1 MKTKNMLVV
10 LFCAISQFVQAQN
23 LSVEEF
29 LKDEKLQD
37 EIISAI
43 VPNHG
48 LMTKLIGKIA
58 ENKSRHQMLVQHL
71 TQLLNENSGGAGD
84 SDQEKMK
91 SAYVGFEKREIKA
104 LSETDIQA
112 LLNGEG
118 ISTSLPAELNHHPGP
133 RHALDFG
140 DKLRLQ
146 ENQRK
151 SLQDSFDRMHAQAVK
166 IGRQIIEQERALDKA
181 FVTKTVDRESLKSM
195 TAGLAA
201 LRGQLRFTHLTAH
214 LEASGILTP
223 QQIKMYDELRG
234 YRPR

>member
-1 MKTKNMLVV
+1 MKTKIMFVV
-10 LFCAISQFVQAQN
+10 LFCTVSQFVQAQRT
-23 LSVEEF
+23 SVQEF
-29 LKDEKLQD
+29 LKNERLQD

-58 ENKSRHQMLVQHL
+58 ENRNRHQMLVQHL

-84 SDQEKMK
+84 SDGEKMK
-91 SAYVGFEKREIKA
+91 SAYVGFENREIKA

-166 IGRQIIEQERALDKA
+166 IGRQIIEQERALDEA
-181 FVTKTVDRESLKSM
+181 FVTGTVDRESLKSM
-195 TAGLAA
+195 TAGLGA
-201 LRGQLRFTHLTAH
+201 LRGQLRFTHLAAH
-214 LEASGILTP
+214 LEASRILTP

>member
-1 MKTKNMLVV
+1 MKTRIMLIV
-10 LFCAISQFVQAQN
+10 LFWAIPQFVQAQK
-23 LSVEEF
+23 LSVEQF

-48 LMTKLIGKIA
+48 LMSKLIDKIS
-58 ENKSRHQMLVQHL
+58 ENRNRHQMLAQHL
-71 TQLLNENSGGAGD
+71 TQLLNENSGGVGN
-84 SDQEKMK
+84 SNQEEMK
-91 SAYVGFEKREIKA
+91 SEYGGFENREIKA

-181 FVTKTVDRESLKSM
+181 FVTSTVDRESLKSM
-195 TAGLAA
+195 TAGLGA
-201 LRGQLRFTHLTAH
+201 LRGQLRFTHLAAH
-214 LEASGILTP
+214 LEASRILTL
-223 QQIKMYDELRG
+223 QQIEMYDELRG

>member
-1 MKTKNMLVV
+1 MKTRIMLIV
-10 LFCAISQFVQAQN
+10 LFWAIPQFVQAQK
-23 LSVEEF
+23 LSVEQF

-48 LMTKLIGKIA
+48 LMSKLIDKIS
-58 ENKSRHQMLVQHL
+58 ENRNRHQMLAQHL
-71 TQLLNENSGGAGD
+71 TQLLNENSGGVGN
-84 SDQEKMK
+84 SNQEEMK
-91 SAYVGFEKREIKA
+91 SEYGGFENREIKA

-112 LLNGEG
+112 LLNGKG

-181 FVTKTVDRESLKSM
+181 FVTSTVDRESLKSM
-195 TAGLAA
+195 TAGLGA
-201 LRGQLRFTHLTAH
+201 LRGQLRFTHLAAH
-214 LEASGILTP
+214 LEASRILTL
-223 QQIKMYDELRG
+223 QQIEMYDELRG